1 MRVASCGA
9 LVYTE
14 SAERIRKEGE
24 GVIWVCTRCGYEV
37 ESDKRP
43 DLCAMCYAA
52 MHHMVP
58 KKEKTEQKQDEKG
71 EDGDARGAPGK
82 GAPRVLFMAFG
93 VCRRRRRG

>member
-9 LVYTE
+9 LVYTQ

-71 EDGDARGAPGK
+71 EE
-82 GAPRVLFMAFG
+82 
-93 VCRRRRRG
+93 